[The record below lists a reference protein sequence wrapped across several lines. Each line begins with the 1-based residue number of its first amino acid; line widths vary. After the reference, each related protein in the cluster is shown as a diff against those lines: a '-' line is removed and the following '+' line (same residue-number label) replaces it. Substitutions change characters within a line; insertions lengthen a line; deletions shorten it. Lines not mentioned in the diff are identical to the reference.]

1 MLRWKN
7 ILQDDDTGEVLFQ
20 RDNHIQNPYNPTNNT
35 YNLWNKKCMVKL
47 PSPCYRA
54 SYLELGR
61 MTILATC
68 LIKGNIVGKRTN
80 TGYVPCNMNDIAN
93 ILGMKERETKRFVG
107 SMKKKRIIAKQGKA
121 FIVNPAFFIRS
132 GQEITGFMWQT
143 FKEDLKNVI
152 PASVQKEFEMRE

>member
-7 ILQDDDTGEVLFQ
+7 LLQDDDTGEVLFQ
-20 RDNHIQNPYNPTNNT
+20 RENHIKNPYDPIKNT
-35 YNLWNKKCMVKL
+35 YNLWSKKCLVKL

-61 MTILATC
+61 MNILSFH
-68 LIKGNIVGKRTN
+68 LIKGNIIGKRN
-80 TGYVPCNMNDIAN
+80 NSGYVACNMKDIAVF
-93 ILGMKERETKRFVG
+93 LGMKERETKRFVN